1 MRMTNQV
8 LTSVSLIVALA
19 LANECKATDN
29 LDVGVPG
36 GCDQVVDRE
45 GYALGYCEK
54 HEQAAW
60 VQYHFTAAE
69 NQTRN
74 ASRSENFR
82 EDPAIKTGAAVL
94 ADYRGSG
101 YDRGHLAPAA
111 DMKFSSRAM
120 SESFLLS
127 NMSPQNRCF
136 NAGVWNDVEKFVRY
150 TVNIE
155 ESLYVVT
162 GPILPTEAHPYEAKA
177 IGPSKVTV
185 PRAFYKV
192 IYDATPPQKMIAFLV
207 PNEPSDKPL
216 ASFVVSVDRIEEMTG
231 LDFFSKVQGA
241 DALEKSSNVHE
252 WRKLASWRRE
262 NTGRQRAARNA
273 PARQRGIV
281 AAPAA
286 NPAPTSAVGVA
297 DSYFSGVREEYRA
310 GGAMP
315 VSSRKAAPVCDK
327 WPETGWWLNTNSMK
341 RHNKGCPNYRKT
353 RGYPC
358 RKDEGSPC
366 GICGG

>member
-1 MRMTNQV
+1 MSSMVSKIFSLAAIALPVQV
-8 LTSVSLIVALA
+8 SAS
-19 LANECKATDN
+19 DN
-29 LDVGVPG
+29 LAVGVPG

-60 VQYHFTAAE
+60 VQYHFTAEE
-69 NQTRN
+69 NQSRN
-74 ASRSENFR
+74 AGRSEDFR
-82 EDPAIKTGAAVL
+82 EDSAIKTGSATL

-127 NMSPQNRCF
+127 NMCPQNRSF

-273 PARQRGIV
+273 PARQRGVV

-315 VSSRKAAPVCDK
+315 VSSRKAASVCDK

>member
-1 MRMTNQV
+1 MTNQV

-82 EDPAIKTGAAVL
+82 EDPAIKTGSAVL

-127 NMSPQNRCF
+127 NMSPQNRSF

-185 PRAFYKV
+185 PRGVQRDFY
-192 IYDATPPQKMIAFLV
+192 ATPM
-207 PNEPSDKPL
+207 
-216 ASFVVSVDRIEEMTG
+216 R
-231 LDFFSKVQGA
+231 
-241 DALEKSSNVHE
+241 
-252 WRKLASWRRE
+252 
-262 NTGRQRAARNA
+262 
-273 PARQRGIV
+273 
-281 AAPAA
+281 
-286 NPAPTSAVGVA
+286 
-297 DSYFSGVREEYRA
+297 
-310 GGAMP
+310 
-315 VSSRKAAPVCDK
+315 
-327 WPETGWWLNTNSMK
+327 
-341 RHNKGCPNYRKT
+341 
-353 RGYPC
+353 
-358 RKDEGSPC
+358 
-366 GICGG
+366 